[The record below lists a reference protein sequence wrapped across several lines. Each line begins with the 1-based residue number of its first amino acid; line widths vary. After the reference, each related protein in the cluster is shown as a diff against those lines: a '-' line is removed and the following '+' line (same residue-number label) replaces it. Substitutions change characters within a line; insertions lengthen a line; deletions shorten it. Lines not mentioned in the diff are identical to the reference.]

1 MKEHVRNEVRR
12 LGEGIIGTEEFMR
25 AYDETHHKATSVAKH
40 SEDVACTS
48 LRITRFLEKFG
59 VDVDHEILVNAAL
72 CHDLGM
78 LDRDDKFD
86 DDKVCHR
93 EHPIHSVDVA
103 KNIIDDYNDTVHD
116 AIVNHMWPIAGSM
129 PKSKEGK
136 IITFADKYCALKDV
150 RHIMKLYAAL
160 VLLRFGIILP

>member
-1 MKEHVRNEVRR
+1 MREHVRNEVRR
-12 LGEGIIGTEEFMR
+12 LGENIIRTEEFMR

-48 LRITRFLEKFG
+48 IRISRFLEKFG
-59 VDVDHEILVNAAL
+59 VDIDHETVVNAAL

-78 LDRDDKFD
+78 LDRDNKFD

-93 EHPIHSVDVA
+93 EHPMHSVDVA
-103 KNIIDDYNDTVHD
+103 KSLIDDYNDTVHD

-150 RHIMKLYAAL
+150 RHIMRLYAAL